1 MRRTSVSSEENLEGK
16 LFVQF
21 VALIY
26 LSYIKKAMCDNDL
39 FKNYTM
45 QELLD
50 ELDVIERFEQP
61 GRRYRIGE
69 ITKKQMNLYTC
80 LGVKIPT

>member
-1 MRRTSVSSEENLEGK
+1 AVSSEENLDGK

-26 LSYIKKAMCDNDL
+26 LAYIDMAMRDKGLYRD
-39 FKNYTM
+39 YTL

-50 ELDVIERFEQP
+50 ELDIIERFEQP
-61 GRRYRIGE
+61 GKQSHLGE
-69 ITKKQMNLYTC
+69 MTKKQLELYRL
-80 LGVKIPT
+80 LGVEPPA

>member
-1 MRRTSVSSEENLEGK
+1 MRHTSVWSEENLEGK

-26 LSYIKKAMCDNDL
+26 LSYIKNAMSDNNL
-39 FKNYTM
+39 FKDYTM
-45 QELLD
+45 Q

-61 GRRYRIGE
+61 GSQSRVGE
-69 ITKKQMNLYTC
+69 MTKKQMNL
-80 LGVKIPT
+80 

>member
-1 MRRTSVSSEENLEGK
+1 MRRTSVWSEENLEGK

-26 LSYIKKAMCDNDL
+26 LSYIKKAMNDHNL
-39 FKNYTM
+39 FKDYTM

-50 ELDVIERFEQP
+50 ELDVIECFEQP
-61 GRRYRIGE
+61 GCRPRIGE
-69 ITKKQMNLYTC
+69 MTKRQLGLYNL
-80 LGVKIPT
+80 LGVLPPA